1 MHFRTRLFLTF
12 LLIIVLSQLPIGI
25 AFIIEPY
32 FAPSSSHTSLQ
43 TVYPNL
49 FSVLLDSLAAL
60 SNRYRWLKKE
70 LILSSLLTTACLIL
84 FALWISKRL
93 SSPLNKLSHTASQIS
108 DGYRFTSSSQVQRH
122 PETRLISKT
131 ITALQA
137 DIEKRDKTLLLQTR
151 SDPLTQLPN
160 QVAAFDSLED
170 LVAQQTPFTIMRLA
184 LHELRA
190 INSTFGYSVGDQV
203 LIAIA
208 DRLRDFSSPQHH
220 PYRLTNNEFLIINE
234 GDPSNSAWLELLIQ
248 HLSNTIAVNHLSTV
262 KPICSIGS
270 VSFPSDGNSV
280 QQLFRRADIALQ
292 QAQDKAVRY
301 EFYTE
306 ELDKLQLRKRTLIN
320 DLPNAVTHDELWI
333 DYQPKAALES
343 QKAEHFEALI
353 RWHHPTLGLIR
364 PDEFIELAERSGNI
378 SLLSQWMLVH
388 VCQQLHIWNQSGQRL
403 SVAINLSASDITNAQ
418 LPQQLEQLLET
429 YDLDPDQ
436 LAIEVTETTAMQDMS
451 QAVNILKE
459 ISALGIVLA
468 IDDFG
473 TGYSSLAQLKRLP
486 FNELKID
493 KSFILRLNTDEDDRL
508 IVRSTIELGHRLG
521 LKVIAEG
528 VENHETAD
536 LLSKMG
542 CDYLQGYWISKP
554 MPSHQVLDWLKHFKG
569 LSPNQ

>member
-12 LLIIVLSQLPIGI
+12 LLVIFLSQLPIGI

-32 FAPSSSHTSLQ
+32 LASSPDLVNALPSSLS
-43 TVYPNL
+43 
-49 FSVLLDSLAAL
+49 AL
-60 SNRYRWLKKE
+60 SNRYAWLKKE
-70 LILSSLLTTACLIL
+70 LILSSLLTMGCLIL
-84 FALWISKRL
+84 FSLWISKRL
-93 SSPLNKLSHTASQIS
+93 SSPLSKLGHAASQI
-108 DGYRFTSSSQVQRH
+108 RFTPSSQVQKH
-122 PETRLISKT
+122 PETRLISQT
-131 ITALQA
+131 ILALQT
-137 DIEKRDKTLLLQTR
+137 DIETRDKTLLLQTK
-151 SDPLTQLPN
+151 SDSLTQLPN
-160 QVAAFDSLED
+160 QVAAFDSLES
-170 LVAQQTPFTIMRLA
+170 LVAQQAPFTMMRLA

-208 DRLRDFSSPQHH
+208 DRLRDFSSTQHH

-270 VSFPSDGNSV
+270 VSYPNDGNSV

-292 QAQDKAVRY
+292 HAQDKAVRY
-301 EFYTE
+301 ECYTE
-306 ELDKLQLRKRTLIN
+306 DLDKLQLRKRTLIN
-320 DLPNAVTHDELWI
+320 DLPNAVTHDELWV
-333 DYQPKAALES
+333 DYQPKTALNS
-343 QKAEHFEALI
+343 GKAKHFEALI

-378 SLLSQWMLVH
+378 SLLSQWMLIH
-388 VCQQLHIWNQSGQRL
+388 VCQQLHVWNQSGQRL
-403 SVAINLSASDITNAQ
+403 SVAINLSANDITNAQ
-418 LPQQLEQLLET
+418 LPQQLEQLLKT
-429 YDLDPDQ
+429 YNLAPCQ

-451 QAVNILKE
+451 QVVNILKE
-459 ISALGIVLA
+459 ISTLGIVLA

-528 VENHETAD
+528 VENYETAV

-542 CDYLQGYWISKP
+542 CDYLQGYWIAKP
-554 MPSHQVLDWLKHFKG
+554 MPSHQVLNWLKHFKG
-569 LSPNQ
+569 LTPGQ

>member
-1 MHFRTRLFLTF
+1 MHFRTRLFLT
-12 LLIIVLSQLPIGI
+12 LLLVIFLSQLPIGI
-25 AFIIEPY
+25 AFIINSY
-32 FAPSSSHTSLQ
+32 LASTSADSTLQITSSHVFIAL
-43 TVYPNL
+43 P
-49 FSVLLDSLAAL
+49 DSLSAL
-60 SNRYRWLKKE
+60 SNRHGWLKKE
-70 LILSSLLTTACLIL
+70 LILSSFLTTACLTL
-84 FALWISKRL
+84 FALWASRRL
-93 SSPLNKLSHTASQIS
+93 SSPLGKLSHMASQIS
-108 DGYRFTSSSQVQRH
+108 DGYRFTPSSQVQRH

-131 ITALQA
+131 ILALQA
-137 DIEKRDKTLLLQTR
+137 DIEKRDKTLLFQTR

-160 QVAAFDSLED
+160 QVAAFDSLEN

-270 VSFPSDGNSV
+270 VSFPGDGSSV

-320 DLPNAVTHDELWI
+320 DLQNAVTHDELWI

-343 QKAEHFEALI
+343 KKAEHFEALI

-364 PDEFIELAERSGNI
+364 PDEFIELAERSGNV
-378 SLLSQWMLVH
+378 SLLSQWMLIH
-388 VCQQLHIWNQSGQRL
+388 VCQQLHVWNQSGQRL

-418 LPQQLEQLLET
+418 LPQQLEQLLGT
-429 YDLDPDQ
+429 YDLDPGQ

-569 LSPNQ
+569 LAPS